1 MNAPALLEAEGVQV
15 DFKVRGR
22 RLHAVA
28 GATLSVAAGESVGL
42 VGESGCG
49 KSTFGRALVR
59 LVKPTAGEVRF
70 NGIDVTRLDTAGLRA
85 LRRRMPIVFQD
96 PISSLNPRRS
106 ICETIAEPL
115 RYAGNKDADAHA
127 RKAAELLERVGLDP
141 AFSSRKPHQL
151 SGGQCQRVSIA
162 RALAAD
168 PQLLICDEAVSALD
182 VSVQAQIVNLLQD
195 LRREQGLALL
205 FISHDLAVVRRISD
219 RVAVMYLGVLCEVA
233 DVDSFFAAPAHPYS
247 QALLSSVPDMDVSSK
262 LTRITL
268 KGEMPSPLDP
278 PSGCRFRTRCPR
290 AEERCAAEVPLLRDI
305 APGRR
310 VACHF
315 PIRTAS

>member
-1 MNAPALLEAEGVQV
+1 MTTPLLQAEGVQV
-15 DFKVRGR
+15 DFQVRGR
-22 RLHAVA
+22 RLQAVA
-28 GATLSVAAGESVGL
+28 GASLSVAAGESVGL

-59 LVKPTAGEVRF
+59 LVVPTAGRVRF
-70 NGIDVTRLDTAGLRA
+70 AGDDLATMNSARLRA

-106 ICETIAEPL
+106 IGDSIAEAM
-115 RYAGNKDADAHA
+115 RYASGVMPADAAA
-127 RKAAELLERVGLDP
+127 RVSQLLERVGLDP
-141 AFSSRKPHQL
+141 AFASRRPHAL

-162 RALAAD
+162 RCLAAE

-195 LRREQGLALL
+195 LRRDTGLALL
-205 FISHDLAVVRRISD
+205 FISHDLAVVRHVAD
-219 RVAVMYLGVLCEVA
+219 RVAVMYLGTVCEVA
-233 DVDSFFAAPAHPYS
+233 GTDGFFAAPAHPYS
-247 QALLSSVPDMDVSSK
+247 QALLSAVPEIDPSVRRA
-262 LTRITL
+262 RITL
-268 KGEMPSPLDP
+268 HGEMPSALDP

-290 AEERCAAEVPLLRDI
+290 ATTRCAVETPALRSI
-305 APGRR
+305 APGRQ

-315 PIRTAS
+315 PLEGIR

>member
-1 MNAPALLEAEGVQV
+1 MNAPALLEAEGVEV
-15 DFKVRGR
+15 NFKVRGR

-49 KSTFGRALVR
+49 KSTFGRSLVR
-59 LVKPTAGEVRF
+59 LVKPTAGKVRF
-70 NGIDVTRLDTAGLRA
+70 DGVDVARLGTAGLRA

-106 ICETIAEPL
+106 IGETIAEPL
-115 RYAGNKDADAHA
+115 RYAGTGDPDSQA

-141 AFSSRKPHQL
+141 SFASRKPHQL

-195 LRREQGLALL
+195 LQRARGLALL
-205 FISHDLAVVRRISD
+205 FISHDLAVVRHIAD

-233 DVDSFFAAPAHPYS
+233 EVDSFFAAPAHPYS
-247 QALLSSVPDMDVSSK
+247 RALLSAVPDMDGGSRR
-262 LTRITL
+262 TRIAL

-290 AEERCAAEVPLLRDI
+290 AEARCAAEVPPLRDI

-315 PIRTAS
+315 PMKADS

>member
-1 MNAPALLEAEGVQV
+1 MNAPVLLEAEGVHV

-22 RLHAVA
+22 RLQAVA
-28 GATLSVAAGESVGL
+28 DASLSVAAGESVGL

-59 LVKPTAGEVRF
+59 LVQPTAGHVRF
-70 NGIDVTRLDTAGLRA
+70 GGVDVTGLGTLGLRA

-106 ICETIAEPL
+106 IGETVAEPL
-115 RYAGNKDADAHA
+115 RYAGDTDTAGQA
-127 RKAAELLERVGLDP
+127 RRVAELLEQVGLDP
-141 AFSSRKPHQL
+141 AFASRKPHQL

-162 RALAAD
+162 RALAAE

-182 VSVQAQIVNLLQD
+182 VSVQAQVVNLLQD
-195 LRREQGLALL
+195 LRRARGLALL
-205 FISHDLAVVRRISD
+205 FISHDLAVVRRIAD
-219 RVAVMYLGVLCEVA
+219 RVAVMYLGVVCEVA
-233 DVDSFFAAPAHPYS
+233 EVDSFFAAPAHPYS
-247 QALLSSVPDMDVSSK
+247 QALLSAVPDMDGQSRK
-262 LTRITL
+262 TRITL

-290 AEERCAAEVPLLRDI
+290 AEEHCAAEAPKLREI
-305 APGRR
+305 APGRS